1 MTTKHTP
8 GPVTGPYHGPS
19 ISDQLRLIRALCGT
33 DDPTGKAELRA
44 AVAYVSV
51 VTAEMLE
58 ALQHLM
64 IDLEYHGL
72 VDFYNEASGTGLG
85 GAVADARAAIAKAT
99 EKAV

>member
-1 MTTKHTP
+1 MNTKHTP

-58 ALQHLM
+58 ALEAALPW
-64 IDLEYHGL
+64 IEAKEGTSDANDLI
-72 VDFYNEASGTGLG
+72 VD
-85 GAVADARAAIAKAT
+85 AVRAAITKARGNAANLGD
-99 EKAV
+99 K